1 MYREERQENHN
12 RQQHKINYAEYGIQ
26 PPGESITSSVPPT
39 DKRYKDCQQRQSPSA
54 VCVPRY
60 RGYLKGSYLFAQHQR
75 CAIGERGLGHVEHE
89 FLGEEKT
96 LLVGHELVCLFAKYQ
111 VNAQVHPRIGTCIV
125 RYGGAEWLVFVSLVR
140 RDNGILQRLF
150 QQVIRARSTVVE
162 YKIVVINAILGLI
175 IHHQSIK
182 HLLLLR
188 WREIEFLQV
197 GGAPNALIEMQKI
210 GVGFYAQLIVCVAL
224 DKLKVEPIVHQ
235 GEDTVVEDNIQLVGL
250 IKHANACMS
259 VFGPHFGAWSA
270 SQEINLGTIAQ
281 EELCAQGSAQQEG

>member
-1 MYREERQENHN
+1 MHREESQENHY

-39 DKRYKDCQQRQSPSA
+39 NECYNDCQQRQSQAA
-54 VCVPRY
+54 VRVPRY
-60 RGYLKGSYLFAQHQR
+60 RGYLEGCYLFVQHQR
-75 CAIGERGLGHVEHE
+75 CAIGECGLGHVEHE
-89 FLGEEKT
+89 LLGEEET

-125 RYGGAEWLVFVSLVR
+125 RYGGAEWLVFVAMVR

-150 QQVIRARSTVVE
+150 QQVIGARSTVVE
-162 YKIVVINAILGLI
+162 YKIVVINAVLGLI
-175 IHHQSIK
+175 IHHQGIK

-188 WREIEFLQV
+188 WREIEFLLIS
-197 GGAPNALIEMQKI
+197 GAPNTLIETQKI
-210 GVGFYAQLIVCVAL
+210 GVGFYAQLIVGVAL
-224 DKLKVEPIVHQ
+224 DKLEVEPIVHQ

-259 VFGPHFGAWSA
+259 VLRPHFGAWGA
-270 SQEINLGTIAQ
+270 SQEIDLGAITQ
-281 EELCAQGSAQQEG
+281 EELCAQGSAQ